1 MNDACPSV
9 ARLTEFAQTPLQE
22 ENVDIAVHILQCK
35 DCAKKLSL
43 MNQIILS
50 HCEVT
55 QDEWAEIKN
64 FRPRRNSPA
73 NNFLWQK
80 VEHFLNSVFPADFE
94 FIHAYEKLLQAAT
107 SGKEPPHVN
116 RPVTS
121 EDSEASQHVN
131 LVFKADCD
139 DEDLYFWTASLQID
153 LSAGSNDLQLILVTD
168 RSGNPVAHGLLL
180 LCGQL
185 LPVSGGKAYISLED
199 FRRNLRS
206 QDVALQ
212 FASGKRVSGSLTFAL
227 EGM

>member
-1 MNDACPSV
+1 MNDACPSA

-22 ENVDIAVHILQCK
+22 ENVDIAVHILQCR
-35 DCAKKLSL
+35 DCAKKLYL

-64 FRPRRNSPA
+64 FKPRRNSPA
-73 NNFLWQK
+73 NNLWQK

-94 FIHAYEKLLQAAT
+94 FIHAYEKLPQVAT

-116 RPVTS
+116 RPVS
-121 EDSEASQHVN
+121 REDREASQHVN

-139 DEDLYFWTASLQID
+139 NEDLYFWTASLQID
-153 LSAGSNDLQLILVTD
+153 LSAGNNDLQLILVTD
-168 RSGNPVAHGLLL
+168 RSRNPIAHGLLL

-212 FASGKRVSGSLTFAL
+212 FATGERVSGSLTFAL

>member
-1 MNDACPSV
+1 MNDACPSA

-94 FIHAYEKLLQAAT
+94 FIHAYEKLLQVAT
-107 SGKEPPHVN
+107 SGKKPPHVN

-206 QDVALQ
+206 QAVALQ

>member
-1 MNDACPSV
+1 MNDACPSA

-22 ENVDIAVHILQCK
+22 ENVDIAAHILQCR
-35 DCAKKLSL
+35 DCAKKLYL
-43 MNQIILS
+43 INQIILS

-55 QDEWAEIKN
+55 QDEWAEIKS
-64 FRPRRNSPA
+64 FKPRRNSPA
-73 NNFLWQK
+73 NNLWQK

-94 FIHAYEKLLQAAT
+94 IIHAYEKLPQVAT

-116 RPVTS
+116 RPVS
-121 EDSEASQHVN
+121 REDREASQHVN

-153 LSAGSNDLQLILVTD
+153 LSAGNNDLQLILVTD
-168 RSGNPVAHGLLL
+168 RSRNPIAHGLLL

-212 FASGKRVSGSLTFAL
+212 FATGERVSGSLTFAL

>member
-1 MNDACPSV
+1 MNDACPSA

-64 FRPRRNSPA
+64 FRPCRNSPA

-206 QDVALQ
+206 QAVALQ
-212 FASGKRVSGSLTFAL
+212 FATGERVSGSLTFAL

>member
-1 MNDACPSV
+1 MNDACPSA

-107 SGKEPPHVN
+107 SGKEPLHVN

-121 EDSEASQHVN
+121 EDSEAFQHVN

-185 LPVSGGKAYISLED
+185 LLVSGGKAYISLED

>member
-1 MNDACPSV
+1 MNDACPSA

-55 QDEWAEIKN
+55 QDEWAEIKS
-64 FRPRRNSPA
+64 FRPHRNSPA
-73 NNFLWQK
+73 NNLWQK
-80 VEHFLNSVFPADFE
+80 VEHFLNSVFPTDFE
-94 FIHAYEKLLQAAT
+94 FIHVYEKQPQVAT

-121 EDSEASQHVN
+121 EDSEAFQHVN

-168 RSGNPVAHGLLL
+168 RSGNPVAHALLL

-185 LPVSGGKAYISLED
+185 LLVSGGKAYISLED

>member
-1 MNDACPSV
+1 MNDACPSA

-22 ENVDIAVHILQCK
+22 ENVDIAVHILQCR
-35 DCAKKLSL
+35 DCAKKLYL

-55 QDEWAEIKN
+55 QDEWAEIKS
-64 FRPRRNSPA
+64 FRPHRNSPA
-73 NNFLWQK
+73 NNLWQK
-80 VEHFLNSVFPADFE
+80 VEHFLNSVFPTDFE
-94 FIHAYEKLLQAAT
+94 FIHVYEKQPQVAT

-121 EDSEASQHVN
+121 EDSKASQHVN

-153 LSAGSNDLQLILVTD
+153 LSAGNNDLQLILVTD
-168 RSGNPVAHGLLL
+168 RSRNPIAHGLLL

-206 QDVALQ
+206 QAVALQ
-212 FASGKRVSGSLTFAL
+212 FATGERVSGSLTFAL